1 MSQPPP
7 PPNMPP
13 PPPGYGYGVQPQRG
27 GLPSGVNVASIL
39 FFVVGG
45 LSVLGGLILLLASTF
60 TTAGHTIGAVA
71 LIVGLVEIWV
81 GVALRQLK
89 QWARLVGLV
98 LACLG
103 AILQLIG
110 LIAGGYTG
118 VVGLVLNVVI
128 IYMLMRPDSR
138 QAFETSGR

>member
-1 MSQPPP
+1 MSQSP

-13 PPPGYGYGVQPQRG
+13 PPPGYGYGATPQRS
-27 GLPSGVNVASIL
+27 GLPSGINVASIL
-39 FFVVGG
+39 FFIVGG
-45 LSVLGGLILLLASTF
+45 LSVLGGLLLLVASSI
-60 TTAGHTIGAVA
+60 TTTGHAIGAVA

-89 QWARLVGLV
+89 QWARVTGLV
-98 LACLG
+98 LAALG

-110 LIAGGYTG
+110 LIEGGYTG
-118 VVGLVLNVVI
+118 VVGLVLNLVI